1 MSWIKTIEPQDADS
15 ELGDILEK
23 IAGPD
28 GQVDNILKAHSLRPH
43 TLNGHM
49 AIYKAVLHHSGN
61 KVPKYLLELIGVYV
75 SRLNDCQY
83 CVAHHQEGLRKLLA
97 NEASFDVI
105 IEALDSDV
113 WGDVFD
119 AREKAALNYAR
130 QLTTN
135 PGAISEAAVAVLRDA
150 GCSDGEILEINQV
163 IAYFA
168 YANRTVL
175 GLGVSHEDEALGHS
189 PSSDHP
195 DDWGHK

>member
-1 MSWIKTIEPQDADS
+1 VSWIKTIDPQDADGA
-15 ELGDILEK
+15 LDGIYRK

-49 AIYKAVLHHSGN
+49 AIYKAVLHHHAN
-61 KVPKYLLELIGVYV
+61 KLPKYLLELIGVYV
-75 SRLNDCQY
+75 SRLNDCEY

-97 NEASFDVI
+97 NEANFAVM
-105 IEALDSDV
+105 IEALDTDV

-135 PGAISEAAVAVLRDA
+135 PGSTSEAAVTVLRDA

-163 IAYFA
+163 TAYFA

-175 GLGVSHEDEALGHS
+175 GLGVSHEDEELGQS
-189 PSSDHP
+189 PSSDNP
-195 DDWGHK
+195 ENWGHQ

>member
-1 MSWIKTIEPQDADS
+1 MNWIKTIDPADADG
-15 ELGDILEK
+15 EIDEIYKK

-49 AIYKAVLHHSGN
+49 AIYKAVLHHHAN
-61 KVPKYLLELIGVYV
+61 KLPRYLLELIGVYV
-75 SRLNDCQY
+75 SRLNDCEY

-97 NEASFDVI
+97 NEANFEVMIS
-105 IEALDSDV
+105 ALETDV

-135 PGAISEAAVAVLRDA
+135 PGSVSEAAVTVLRDA

-163 IAYFA
+163 TAYFA

-175 GLGVSHEDEALGHS
+175 GLGVSHEDEELGQS
-189 PSSDHP
+189 PSSDNP
-195 DDWGHK
+195 ENWGHQ

>member
-1 MSWIKTIEPQDADS
+1 MSWIKTIDPADPDG
-15 ELGDILEK
+15 EIDEIYKK

-49 AIYKAVLHHSGN
+49 AIYKAVLHHHAN
-61 KVPKYLLELIGVYV
+61 KLPRYLLELIGVYV
-75 SRLNDCQY
+75 SRLNDCEY

-97 NEASFDVI
+97 NEANFEVMIS
-105 IEALDSDV
+105 ALETDV

-135 PGAISEAAVAVLRDA
+135 PGSVSEAAVTVLRDA

-163 IAYFA
+163 TAYFA

-175 GLGVSHEDEALGHS
+175 GLGVSHEDEELGQS
-189 PSSDHP
+189 PSSDNP
-195 DDWGHK
+195 ENWGHQ

>member
-1 MSWIKTIEPQDADS
+1 VSWIKIIDPQDADGA
-15 ELGDILEK
+15 LDGIYKK

-43 TLNGHM
+43 TLSGHM
-49 AIYKAVLHHSGN
+49 AIYKAVLHHHAN
-61 KVPKYLLELIGVYV
+61 KLPKYLLELIGVYV
-75 SRLNDCQY
+75 SRLNDCAY

-97 NEASFDVI
+97 NEANFEVM
-105 IEALDSDV
+105 IEALETDV

-135 PGAISEAAVAVLRDA
+135 PGSISEAAVTVLRDA
-150 GCSDGEILEINQV
+150 GCSDSEILEINQV
-163 IAYFA
+163 TAYFA

-175 GLGVSHEDEALGHS
+175 GLGVSHEDEELGQS
-189 PSSDHP
+189 PSSDNP
-195 DDWGHK
+195 ENWGHK

>member
-1 MSWIKTIEPQDADS
+1 MSWIKTIEPPDAD
-15 ELGDILEK
+15 EKLGDVYK
-23 IAGPD
+23 RIAGPD
-28 GQVDNILKAHSLRPH
+28 GQVDNILKAQGLRPH
-43 TLNGHM
+43 SLKGHM
-49 AIYKAVLHHSGN
+49 AIYKAVLHHRGN
-61 KVPKYLLELIGVYV
+61 KLPKYLLELIGVYV
-75 SRLNDCQY
+75 SRLNNCEY
-83 CVAHHQEGLRKLLA
+83 CVAHHQKGLRKLLE

-130 QLTTN
+130 QLTAN

-163 IAYFA
+163 TAYFA

-175 GLGVSHEDEALGHS
+175 GLGVSHEDEELGQS
-189 PSSDHP
+189 PSSDKP
-195 DDWGHK
+195 DDWGHL

>member
-1 MSWIKTIEPQDADS
+1 MNWIKTIDPADADG
-15 ELGDILEK
+15 EIDEFYRK

-49 AIYKAVLHHSGN
+49 AIYKAVLHHHAN
-61 KVPKYLLELIGVYV
+61 KLPRYLLELIGVYV
-75 SRLNDCQY
+75 SRLNDCEY

-97 NEASFDVI
+97 NEANFEVMIS
-105 IEALDSDV
+105 ALETDV

-135 PGAISEAAVAVLRDA
+135 PGSVSEAAVTVLRDA

-163 IAYFA
+163 TAYFA

-175 GLGVSHEDEALGHS
+175 GLGVSHEDEELGQS
-189 PSSDHP
+189 PSSDNP
-195 DDWGHK
+195 ENRGHQ

>member
-1 MSWIKTIEPQDADS
+1 MSWIKTIDPPDADG
-15 ELGDILEK
+15 ELSDIYKK

-28 GQVDNILKAHSLRPH
+28 GQVDNILKSHSLRPH
-43 TLNGHM
+43 TLSGHM
-49 AIYKAVLHHSGN
+49 AIYKAVLHHRCN
-61 KVPKYLLELIGVYV
+61 KLPKYLLELIGVYV
-75 SRLNDCQY
+75 SRLNNCQY

-97 NEASFDVI
+97 NEAGFDVM
-105 IEALDSDV
+105 IEALESDV

-130 QLTTN
+130 QLTAN
-135 PGAISEAAVAVLRDA
+135 PGAINEAAVAVLRDA

-163 IAYFA
+163 TAYFA

-175 GLGVSHEDEALGHS
+175 GLGLSHEDEELGQS

-195 DDWGHK
+195 DDWGHQ

>member
-1 MSWIKTIEPQDADS
+1 MNWIKTIDPADADG
-15 ELGDILEK
+15 EIDEIYKK

-49 AIYKAVLHHSGN
+49 AIYKAVLHHHDN
-61 KVPKYLLELIGVYV
+61 KLPRYLLELIGVYV
-75 SRLNDCQY
+75 SRLNDCEY

-97 NEASFDVI
+97 NEANFEVMIS
-105 IEALDSDV
+105 ALETDV

-135 PGAISEAAVAVLRDA
+135 PGSVSEAAVTVLRDA

-163 IAYFA
+163 TAYFA

-175 GLGVSHEDEALGHS
+175 GLGVSHEDEELGQS
-189 PSSDHP
+189 PSSDNP
-195 DDWGHK
+195 ENWGHQ